1 MQRQRGLR
9 SIAFAAAL
17 AAAASFPLFGQ
28 SAPNQQSASPKAL
41 IVFADDPDAM
51 EIYDAYGV
59 GRSVSLGDELKAGE
73 TLKTTRTAAELKLSP
88 NGSILKVG
96 RDTSFKVDGLAAA
109 AGPGTNEFAL
119 VTGKLRV
126 VAARSSAAG
135 AYRVRTPTA
144 VCGVRGTDFSLNV
157 IPGFR
162 DQVLVK
168 KGAVDFSRLGADGSP
183 LAPIAVAAGQYA
195 DALAPVFGAAAFTA
209 AQLAEEYADLEFKA
223 LDPASVPEA
232 PAPQAPAAA
241 PAAESGP
248 AQPAPAKSSAAPA
261 APASPPAAAEPAAP
275 SGSDAQKEGGS
286 ERSRFSLW
294 LSDVLGF
301 EIGSVVID
309 GRTYSKAIVQP
320 TFSVGKLR
328 MSFYL
333 PIIYTTDLF
342 DSSTWY
348 RPQGNDEWSFGA
360 EDWGSDDGKAAQDAL
375 RDAALKIRYI
385 EYGNQALDPAYL
397 KIGNL
402 SSMTIGHGVLMRN
415 FANDADFPAVRRVG
429 VNAGF
434 DLGAFGME
442 GVVNDLAEPEIFG
455 GRIKLGIF
463 GFTAIADIA
472 PAADLTDD
480 EREAI
485 GDPMLLG
492 SAVDL
497 DLPIIRGDL
506 LALKA
511 FADVAALAP
520 YTRKDIEGGPD
531 AGLQTDLV
539 YDPDQGEGF
548 SAFGNYGLIGGLIG
562 KVAFLDWRLEYRQ
575 YRGAY
580 RPTLFN
586 ALYERNRSRYALE
599 YAALMAA
606 EEFDPAVLHGIYGE
620 AGFRL
625 FADKIEFGAGYL
637 LPWTNDSSM
646 TAEEVL
652 AEDYLMAR
660 LALKRGFLPFY
671 GVSASFVYERT
682 GFAYA
687 AVTDAKGVTFFDANT
702 VLRSELVAPI
712 ASTVDLAVVVTT
724 AAVRDE
730 DGNVVFRNGK
740 PDVEPSVSIE
750 TRIRF

>member
-1 MQRQRGLR
+1 MQRLRGLR
-9 SIAFAAAL
+9 YFAI
-17 AAAASFPLFGQ
+17 AAAAAACFPLFGQ
-28 SAPNQQSASPKAL
+28 NAAAQQPAAPKAL
-41 IVFADDPDAM
+41 IVFAEDPDAL

-59 GRSVSLGDELKAGE
+59 GRSVSIGDELKAGE
-73 TLKTTRTAAELKLSP
+73 TLRTTRTAAELKLSP
-88 NGSILKVG
+88 NGSILKVA
-96 RDTSFKVDGLAAA
+96 RNTSFKVDGLAAA
-109 AGPGTNEFAL
+109 SGSGANEFSL
-119 VTGKLRV
+119 LGGKLRV
-126 VAARSSAAG
+126 VAARSSASD
-135 AYRVRTPTA
+135 AYRFRTPSA

-168 KGAVDFSRLGADGSP
+168 KGLIDFARLGADGAP
-183 LAPIAVAAGQYA
+183 LAPIAVAGGQFA
-195 DALAPVFGAAAFTA
+195 DALAPAFGAAAFSA
-209 AQLAEEYADLEFKA
+209 AQLAEEYADLEFTT

-232 PAPQAPAAA
+232 PVPQA
-241 PAAESGP
+241 AAEPGP
-248 AQPAPAKSSAAPA
+248 AEAEPAKAASAAPA
-261 APASPPAAAEPAAP
+261 PTAPTAEPAAP
-275 SGSDAQKEGGS
+275 EAGEAG
-286 ERSRFSLW
+286 RSRFGSW

-309 GRTYSKAIVQP
+309 GQTYSKAIVQP

-333 PIIYTTDLF
+333 PIIYTSDLF

-348 RPQGNDEWSFGA
+348 RPRGNDEWSFGA
-360 EDWGSDDGKAAQDAL
+360 GDWGDDDGEAALDAL
-375 RDAALKIRYI
+375 RDAALKIRFI

-434 DLGAFGME
+434 DLGSFGAE

-455 GRIKLGIF
+455 GRVKLGIF
-463 GFTAIADIA
+463 GFTVIADID
-472 PAADLTDD
+472 PAGDLSEAERD
-480 EREAI
+480 EF
-485 GDPMLLG
+485 GNPMLLG
-492 SAVDL
+492 SAVDA
-497 DLPIIRGDL
+497 DLPILRGDL
-506 LALKA
+506 VALKA

-520 YTRKDIEGGPD
+520 YTRTDIEGGPE
-531 AGLQTDLV
+531 AGLQSDLV
-539 YDPDQGEGF
+539 YDPDRGDGLE
-548 SAFGNYGLIGGLIG
+548 AFVNYGLMGGLIG
-562 KVAFLDWRLEYRQ
+562 KFAFLDWRLEYRQ

-586 ALYERNRSRYALE
+586 ALYERNRSRYVRE

-606 EEFDPAVLHGIYGE
+606 DGIDQSVLHGVYGE
-620 AGFRL
+620 AGFRIL
-625 FADKIEFGAGYL
+625 GDKVEFGAGYL
-637 LPWTNDSSM
+637 LPWTDDSSM
-646 TAEEVL
+646 TREEVL

-660 LALKRGFLPFY
+660 VALKRGFLPFY
-671 GVSASFVYERT
+671 GISASFTYERT

-687 AVTDAKGVTFFDANT
+687 ATTDAKGVTFFDANT
-702 VLRSELVAPI
+702 VLRSEAVVPI

-730 DGNVVFRNGK
+730 EGNVVFLSNGK
-740 PDVEPSVSIE
+740 PDVEPSVSLE

>member
-1 MQRQRGLR
+1 MQRLRGFR
-9 SIAFAAAL
+9 YFAIAAAVL
-17 AAAASFPLFGQ
+17 ACFPLFGQ
-28 SAPNQQSASPKAL
+28 SATGQRSATPQAL
-41 IVFADDPDAM
+41 IVFADDPDAL
-51 EIYDAYGV
+51 EIFDVYGV
-59 GRSVSLGDELKAGE
+59 GRSVSIGDELKAGE
-73 TLKTTRTAAELKLSP
+73 TLRTTRTAAELKLSP
-88 NGSILKVG
+88 NGSILKVA
-96 RDTSFKVDGLAAA
+96 RNTSFKVDALAAA
-109 AGPGTNEFAL
+109 SGSAANEFSL
-119 VTGKLRV
+119 VGGKLRI
-126 VAARSSAAG
+126 VAARSSASD
-135 AYRVRTPTA
+135 AYRFKTPSA

-168 KGAVDFSRLGADGSP
+168 KGLVDFARLGADGAP
-183 LAPIAVAAGQYA
+183 LAPIAVAAGQFA

-209 AQLAEEYADLEFKA
+209 AQLAEEYADLEFTA

-232 PAPQAPAAA
+232 PPSQ
-241 PAAESGP
+241 
-248 AQPAPAKSSAAPA
+248 
-261 APASPPAAAEPAAP
+261 PAAAEPRPAEPAPAPERAAASP
-275 SGSDAQKEGGS
+275 SAPPVAPTASEESAPKKAEDAGK
-286 ERSRFSLW
+286 SRFGSW

-309 GRTYSKAIVQP
+309 GQTYSKAIVQP

-333 PIIYTTDLF
+333 PIIYTSDLF

-348 RPQGNDEWSFGA
+348 RPRGNDEWSFGA
-360 EDWGSDDGKAAQDAL
+360 EYWGDDNGEAALDAL

-434 DLGAFGME
+434 DLGSFGAE

-463 GFTAIADIA
+463 GFTVITDID
-472 PAADLTDD
+472 PGADLTDA

-492 SAVDL
+492 SAVDA
-497 DLPIIRGDL
+497 DLPILRGDL
-506 LALKA
+506 IALKA

-520 YTRKDIEGGPD
+520 YTRTDIPGGPK

-539 YDPDQGEGF
+539 YDSDRDDGLK
-548 SAFGNYGLIGGLIG
+548 ALNNYGLMGGFIGRLT
-562 KVAFLDWRLEYRQ
+562 FLDWRLEYRQ

-599 YAALMAA
+599 YAALMSA
-606 EEFDPAVLHGIYGE
+606 EEIDRAVLHGIYGE
-620 AGFRL
+620 AGFRIL
-625 FADKIEFGAGYL
+625 ADKVEFGAGYL
-637 LPWTNDSSM
+637 LPWTDDSSM
-646 TAEEVL
+646 TREEVL

-671 GVSASFVYERT
+671 GISASFTYERT

-687 AVTDAKGVTFFDANT
+687 ATTDAKGVTFFDANT
-702 VLRSELVAPI
+702 VLRSEAVVPI

-730 DGNVVFRNGK
+730 DGNVVFRNGR

>member
-1 MQRQRGLR
+1 MQRLRGIR
-9 SIAFAAAL
+9 YFAI
-17 AAAASFPLFGQ
+17 AAAAAACFPLFGQ
-28 SAPNQQSASPKAL
+28 NAAAQQSAAPKAL
-41 IVFADDPDAM
+41 IVFAEDPDAL

-59 GRSVSLGDELKAGE
+59 GRSVSIGDELREGE
-73 TLKTTRTAAELKLSP
+73 TLRTTRTAAELKLSP
-88 NGSILKVG
+88 NGSILKVA
-96 RDTSFKVDGLAAA
+96 RNTSFKIDGLAAA
-109 AGPGTNEFAL
+109 SGSGANEFSL
-119 VTGKLRV
+119 LGGKLRV
-126 VAARSSAAG
+126 VAARSAASD
-135 AYRVRTPTA
+135 AYRFRTPSA

-168 KGAVDFSRLGADGSP
+168 KGLIDFARLGADGAP
-183 LAPIAVAAGQYA
+183 LAPIAVAGGQFA
-195 DALAPVFGAAAFTA
+195 DALAPAFGAAAFSA
-209 AQLAEEYADLEFKA
+209 AQLAEEYADLEFTA
-223 LDPASVPEA
+223 LDPASVPDA
-232 PAPQAPAAA
+232 PVPQAAAEPRPAEAA
-241 PAAESGP
+241 PAE
-248 AQPAPAKSSAAPA
+248 AAPA
-261 APASPPAAAEPAAP
+261 APVPTAPPAEPAAP
-275 SGSDAQKEGGS
+275 EAGEAG
-286 ERSRFSLW
+286 RSRFGSW

-309 GRTYSKAIVQP
+309 GQTYSKAIVQP

-333 PIIYTTDLF
+333 PIIYTSDLF

-348 RPQGNDEWSFGA
+348 RPRGNDEWSFGA
-360 EDWGSDDGKAAQDAL
+360 GDWGEDDGEAALDAL
-375 RDAALKIRYI
+375 RDAALKIRFI

-434 DLGAFGME
+434 DLGSFGAE

-455 GRIKLGIF
+455 GRVKLGIF
-463 GFTAIADIA
+463 GFTVIADID
-472 PAADLTDD
+472 PGADLSDE

-492 SAVDL
+492 SAVDA
-497 DLPIIRGDL
+497 DLPILRGDL
-506 LALKA
+506 VALKA

-520 YTRKDIEGGPD
+520 YTRTDIEGGPE
-531 AGLQTDLV
+531 AGLQSDLV
-539 YDPDQGEGF
+539 YDPDRNDGLESF
-548 SAFGNYGLIGGLIG
+548 RNYGLMGGFIG
-562 KVAFLDWRLEYRQ
+562 KFAFLDWRLEYRQ

-599 YAALMAA
+599 YAALLSA
-606 EEFDPAVLHGIYGE
+606 DGIDQAVLHGVYGE
-620 AGFRL
+620 AGFRIL
-625 FADKIEFGAGYL
+625 ADKVEFGAGYL
-637 LPWTNDSSM
+637 LPWTDDSSM
-646 TAEEVL
+646 TREEVL

-660 LALKRGFLPFY
+660 VALKRGFLPFY
-671 GVSASFVYERT
+671 GISASFTYERT

-687 AVTDAKGVTFFDANT
+687 ATTDAKGVTFFDANT
-702 VLRSELVAPI
+702 VLRSEAVLPI
-712 ASTVDLAVVVTT
+712 ASSVDLAVVVTT

-740 PDVEPSVSIE
+740 PDVEPSVSLE